1 MLRNQHKFMHFLQ
14 RQIRL
19 CGTGSAHPLEKIVDY
34 DEHIKMIE
42 IPESAYQTQ
51 SQNVEH
57 DRDTG
62 YLFKVSSISGNKS
75 HKTSKF
81 SMRFKCQCIG

>member
-1 MLRNQHKFMHFLQ
+1 MQPLCRHVLRNQHKIMHFLQ

-19 CGTGSAHPLEKIVDY
+19 CSTGSARPLEKIVDY

-51 SQNVEH
+51 SQDIEH

-62 YLFKVSSISGNKS
+62 YLFKVSAFTCWKEI
-75 HKTSKF
+75 
-81 SMRFKCQCIG
+81 

>member
-1 MLRNQHKFMHFLQ
+1 MHFLQ

-19 CGTGSAHPLEKIVDY
+19 CSTGSARPLEKIVDY
-34 DEHIKMIE
+34 DEHIKVE

-57 DRDTG
+57 DSDTG
-62 YLFKVSSISGNKS
+62 YLFRVSAFFCK
-75 HKTSKF
+75 
-81 SMRFKCQCIG
+81 

>member
-1 MLRNQHKFMHFLQ
+1 MHFLE

-19 CGTGSAHPLEKIVDY
+19 CSTGSARPLEKMKDY
-34 DEHIKMIE
+34 DEHIKMME

-57 DRDTG
+57 DRDIG
-62 YLFKVSSISGNKS
+62 YLFKVSASFG
-75 HKTSKF
+75 
-81 SMRFKCQCIG
+81 